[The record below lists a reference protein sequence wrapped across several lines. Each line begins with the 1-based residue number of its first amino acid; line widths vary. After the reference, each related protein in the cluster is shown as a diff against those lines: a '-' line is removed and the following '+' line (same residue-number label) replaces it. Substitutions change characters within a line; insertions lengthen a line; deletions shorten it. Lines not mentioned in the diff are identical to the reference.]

1 VASGVRLLE
10 NLAVFLPWIG
20 VTAVP
25 WKHWPDG
32 ASGFMQG
39 LPKSFTVI
47 GVIAD

>member
-1 VASGVRLLE
+1 VRLLE
-10 NLAVFLPWIG
+10 NLAAFLPWIG